1 MRSLTARY
9 NTDWRNL
16 GESDWVVDRQR
27 SVDRRR
33 PTKTH
38 VRAQRAH
45 PPGGMVTRD
54 LCDIGGTPAFC
65 PGCFN
70 PKSCVEEVNDTVDH
84 VLLAHL
90 DLDYGIG
97 RLAIPTSEKRALTLE
112 EACQPCAI
120 TRFLGCALESEW
132 IRCSH
137 GNGRDMREGRI
148 TICSRSPA

>member
-1 MRSLTARY
+1 MRSLTAWY

-38 VRAQRAH
+38 VRTQRAH
-45 PPGGMVTRD
+45 PAGGMVTRD
-54 LCDIGGTPAFC
+54 LRHISGTPAFC
-65 PGCFN
+65 AGCLN
-70 PKSCVEEVNDTVDH
+70 PKPRVEEVSDMLDH

-97 RLAIPTSEKRALTLE
+97 RLAIPTSEERTLTLE
-112 EACQPCAI
+112 EAGQPRAI
-120 TRFLGCALESEW
+120 TGLLGCSLDIE
-132 IRCSH
+132 
-137 GNGRDMREGRI
+137 
-148 TICSRSPA
+148 